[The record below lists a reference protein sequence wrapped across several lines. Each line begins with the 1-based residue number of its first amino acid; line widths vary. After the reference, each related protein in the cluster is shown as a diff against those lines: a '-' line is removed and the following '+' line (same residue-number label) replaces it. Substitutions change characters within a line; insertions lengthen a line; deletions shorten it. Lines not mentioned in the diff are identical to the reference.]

1 MFDDAA
7 RTLEEIEPE
16 HKTRK
21 EVLGARVDLYMAAK
35 KWDMAAAVA
44 NHLIKVEP
52 ENASWWITLA
62 MRRAGLKASRKRRQ
76 SSSGRVSF
84 IAIMR

>member
-7 RTLEEIEPE
+7 QALEEITPE
-16 HKTRK
+16 DKTRN

-44 NHLIKVEP
+44 SHLVKVDP
-52 ENASWWITLA
+52 EN
-62 MRRAGLKASRKRRQ
+62 RRLVDQSRLCAQTHRKR
-76 SSSGRVSF
+76 
-84 IAIMR
+84 